1 MSIDIRRIAIAFAIV
16 APMWAQT
23 VAQAIGRTVA
33 DVSRGSSQVI
43 SRGDSAERKMDLHV
57 AALIKK
63 MLSRKTE
70 QKAFA
75 DLEALGCA
83 AVPAIIAQM
92 DDRRDLQDPRIAL
105 TNKSPD
111 AWEGRRFYGPKKIVD
126 VLAAILNQIT
136 GEDFGFIYNGDVT
149 DAERTKTIEGWR
161 EFLRKKPKSMLC
173 GRG

>member
-43 SRGDSAERKMDLHV
+43 SRGDSAERKM
-57 AALIKK
+57 
-63 MLSRKTE
+63 
-70 QKAFA
+70 
-75 DLEALGCA
+75 ALGCA